1 MSRRKKHQE
10 ESFETA
16 DGFQI
21 EDMEGNVVVDDP
33 LLDDELLEALPDEAS
48 RNDVLLEE
56 EYNPFWDDDEDDDDE
71 KEEDEYFNSVAENS
85 NWEEGYDY

>member
-21 EDMEGNVVVDDP
+21 EDMEGNAITGEE
-33 LLDDELLEALPDEAS
+33 LLD
-48 RNDVLLEE
+48 EE
-56 EYNPFWDDDEDDDDE
+56 EGDSFWNDDEE

>member
-21 EDMEGNVVVDDP
+21 EDMEGNAVVDD
-33 LLDDELLEALPDEAS
+33 LLVEDAFPSEASASDALLEDEH
-48 RNDVLLEE
+48 D
-56 EYNPFWDDDEDDDDE
+56 PFWDDDEDDE

>member
-21 EDMEGNVVVDDP
+21 EDMEGNAVIDETI
-33 LLDDELLEALPDEAS
+33 LDGALPDDMTAS
-48 RNDVLLEE
+48 DALLDEE
-56 EYNPFWDDDEDDDDE
+56 HDPFWDDDEDDE
-71 KEEDEYFNSVAENS
+71 TEEDEYFNSVAENS

>member
-21 EDMEGNVVVDDP
+21 EDMEGNAVVDDM
-33 LLDDELLEALPDEAS
+33 LVEEALPSETSAGDA
-48 RNDVLLEE
+48 LLEE
-56 EYNPFWDDDEDDDDE
+56 ENDPFWDDDEDDE
-71 KEEDEYFNSVAENS
+71 KEEDEYFNSVAEN
-85 NWEEGYDY
+85 NDWEEGYDY